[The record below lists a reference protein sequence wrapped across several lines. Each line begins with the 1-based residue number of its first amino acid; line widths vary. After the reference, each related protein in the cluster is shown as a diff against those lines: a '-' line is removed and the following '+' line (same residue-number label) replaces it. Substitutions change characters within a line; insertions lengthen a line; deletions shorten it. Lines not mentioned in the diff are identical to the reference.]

1 MFIKRTIITIA
12 AAIATVTLAHAQ
24 SYPAKVVRM
33 VTPFAPG
40 GLGDLLPREIAT
52 GLTQLL
58 GRQVIVENRPGAN
71 TIIAMQ
77 AMAKSLPD
85 GYTLVFTS
93 AASLAI
99 NVSAYKSLPYDPI
112 KDFAPVALCFTTP
125 LYLVVRPTLP
135 ARSVGELIALAKSH
149 PGGLTF
155 ASGGRGSTNHLA
167 GELFKSLAG
176 VDMQHVPYKSATP
189 AMVDI
194 MAGHVDLMFGGA
206 GLSEAQAGKVR
217 VLAVTSARRTA
228 AAPELPTVQEAGL
241 PGYEATL
248 WFGILAPAKTS
259 PAIVNRLSRD
269 INNVLGQPAMR
280 QRFSTGDITPSTP
293 EEFAD
298 LIKREISKWRKVFQ
312 SAKIEPE

>member
-1 MFIKRTIITIA
+1 
-12 AAIATVTLAHAQ
+12 
-24 SYPAKVVRM
+24 
-33 VTPFAPG
+33 
-40 GLGDLLPREIAT
+40 
-52 GLTQLL
+52 
-58 GRQVIVENRPGAN
+58 VIVENRPGAN

-77 AMAKSLPD
+77 GMVKAPPD

-112 KDFAPVALCFTTP
+112 KDFAPIALCFTTP
-125 LYLVVRPTLP
+125 LYLMVRPSLP
-135 ARSVGELIALAKSH
+135 ASSVGELIALAKARPS
-149 PGGLTF
+149 GLTF

-176 VDMQHVPYKSATP
+176 VHMQHVPYKSAAP

-206 GLSEAQAGKVR
+206 GLSEAQAAKVR
-217 VLAVTSARRTA
+217 VLAVTSARRSA
-228 AAPELPTVQEAGL
+228 AAPQLPTVQEAGL

-248 WFGILAPAKTS
+248 WFGILAPAKTP

-269 INNVLGQPAMR
+269 ISHILGQLAVR
-280 QRFSTGDITPSTP
+280 QRFSSGDITPSTP
-293 EEFAD
+293 EEFSD
-298 LIKREISKWRKVFQ
+298 LIKREIPKWRKVFE